1 MEWEVIKLK
10 NLKNN
15 NYTLLYSFYQL
26 LLYPLVDKLIN
37 NEFLE
42 YIKFMYTNYPA
53 KYGEEISKKY
63 KQENFCDAGEIYYE
77 LTK

>member
-26 LLYPLVDKLIN
+26 LLYPLLYKNLKN
-37 NEFLE
+37 KYLKF
-42 YIKFMYTNYPA
+42 YIK
-53 KYGEEISKKY
+53 KYEKY
-63 KQENFCDAGEIYYE
+63 QNLFDFFDRFELKNNLITIEDYLNNFT
-77 LTK
+77 L